1 MKAMSKHWSDNLK
14 PTDSEEYK
22 WQNPKTSMID
32 EFDEDKIKYMV
43 RPVDSGY
50 RLLAFSEVFKGE
62 NISATISIT
71 DEESRSEDI
80 GVIIGCK
87 RFKLKKS
94 LEAFKNKF
102 KESYE

>member
-1 MKAMSKHWSDNLK
+1 MSKHWSDDLK
-14 PTDSEEYK
+14 PVDSEEYK

-62 NISATISIT
+62 NISATITIT
-71 DEESRSEDI
+71 DEESRSENI
-80 GVIIGCK
+80 GVIIGYKCSE
-87 RFKLKKS
+87 LKKC
-94 LEAFKNKF
+94 LEAFKK
-102 KESYE
+102 KM